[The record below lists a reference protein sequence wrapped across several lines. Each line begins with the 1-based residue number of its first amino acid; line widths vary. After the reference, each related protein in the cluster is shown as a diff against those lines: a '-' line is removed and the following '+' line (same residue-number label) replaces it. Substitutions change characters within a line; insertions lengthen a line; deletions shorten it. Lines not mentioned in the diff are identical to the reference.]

1 MKDRLQLIHELIDY
15 YELTKVNRQRFYIY
29 KRYYL
34 MNELRA
40 LQLNLM
46 QIGEIFG
53 KNHATIIHGLR
64 NHADLMSY
72 QDPEYIAETN
82 VLREALE
89 GSIYVPIERKRKIK
103 GYDLRQDILDA
114 TNFRDVK
121 RIQRRIKIG
130 LYEKY
135 KDQMQ
140 LFSN

>member
-89 GSIYVPIERKRKIK
+89 GSIYVPMERKRKIK

-135 KDQMQ
+135 KYQMQ
-140 LFSN
+140 PFSN